1 MPQVESPMQVESPI
15 LDDAPGK
22 VPRRIAVGLLEA
34 VRLTV
39 RSITML
45 QGMPSCGLSRSVAI
59 DGLVYLL
66 HLR

>member
-1 MPQVESPMQVESPI
+1 M

-22 VPRRIAVGLLEA
+22 VPGRIAVGLLEVA
-34 VRLTV
+34 RLTA

-45 QGMPSCGLSRSVAI
+45 QGMPSCGLSRPVVI
-59 DGLVYLL
+59 DGLVYLF

>member
-1 MPQVESPMQVESPI
+1 M

-22 VPRRIAVGLLEA
+22 VPGRIAVGLLGA
-34 VRLTV
+34 VHLTV

-59 DGLVYLL
+59 DGLVHLL
-66 HLR
+66 HFR

>member
-1 MPQVESPMQVESPI
+1 M